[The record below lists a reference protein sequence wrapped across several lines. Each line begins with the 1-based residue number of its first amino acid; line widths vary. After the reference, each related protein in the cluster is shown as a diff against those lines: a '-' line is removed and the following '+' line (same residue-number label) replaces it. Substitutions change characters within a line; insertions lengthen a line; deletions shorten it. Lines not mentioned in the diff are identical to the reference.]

1 LLQLLV
7 VETFHGAQLANT
19 TKWKWFVQLKSRKK
33 KENKKGKTQRE
44 GKTQRAKIVYLYKT
58 VQ

>member
-1 LLQLLV
+1 

-33 KENKKGKTQRE
+33 KENKKGKTQR
-44 GKTQRAKIVYLYKT
+44 AKIVYLYKT